1 MKKSSLSSD
10 FSSFSSLLLFIAK
23 RTIAMKF
30 RMDEQM
36 HFSDSSIKK
45 IFSAWQGG
53 KMMNFFFQ

>member
-36 HFSDSSIKK
+36 HLSDSSIKK
-45 IFSAWQGG
+45 SFQHG
-53 KMMNFFFQ
+53 KEEK

>member
-36 HFSDSSIKK
+36 HLSDSSMKK
-45 IFSAWQGG
+45 NLFSMARR
-53 KMMNFFFQ
+53 KNDEFFFQ